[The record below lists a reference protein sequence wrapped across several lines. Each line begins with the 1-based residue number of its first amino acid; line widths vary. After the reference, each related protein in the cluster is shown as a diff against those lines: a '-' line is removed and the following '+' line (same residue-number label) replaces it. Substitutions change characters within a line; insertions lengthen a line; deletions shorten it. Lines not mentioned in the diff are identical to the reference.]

1 MMISFPKKLAKFLF
15 VLIFFG
21 QSSSLFA
28 QLNTL
33 GKEFYF
39 GFIENHATSFLPVTG
54 SVIVTAKEKTTGYIE
69 YNNQK
74 TFFTLEA
81 GQQFVKDYEEN
92 RDFILHRNSGVV
104 EKKSIYINSTGL
116 VAVHAFNKRQAS
128 ADGSVIL
135 PLTALG
141 KDYYITSHYDEFEP
155 GLDVSP
161 TNRNFESTLLIV
173 AVEDDTD
180 VEINPTTRVDLNG
193 NPVPAVAPI
202 QITLDAGET
211 FQLKAI
217 TGDLTGTRVRV
228 VNSSNGDC
236 KNLAVFGG
244 NKMTS
249 AGENCATSGDHLF
262 QQSYPVNSWGKS
274 YIHIPLADRTSGEII
289 KVVASQDNTQVRING
304 QVRGTINQGKFLTF
318 EFGRNDIV
326 SIETSKPSS
335 VSMIAKSGNCNDQ
348 NDTYSRY
355 GDPSLVALSPV
366 NQLMKDMIFSSVKIN
381 WVRTHLVN
389 IIVKKGTANQT
400 ILNGLPI
407 GNQFKPVPTN
417 TAYEYARI
425 SVNEGA
431 NRLQNPEGFI
441 AYAYGSGSVESYAYP
456 VGATLEAIQFETET
470 TYKFNV
476 EGDKV
481 ACLGEEGTWE
491 IFPDF
496 PGFKDFTWSF
506 GDGSS
511 VKDGKKVT
519 HTFQKPGKYEVSV
532 LASTGEG
539 KCDSEETFRFEVEV
553 LEVSGTLEGPES
565 VCPLIDEF
573 VYTFVSYQPVGR
585 LKWEVVGGTVLEE
598 KDNQVKVKWGAA
610 MQPAKVKA
618 MPFTAAG
625 CPGKEVELSILI
637 TETLEPN
644 LPIGSSGIC
653 GPNLPLIYEVPFPSP
668 DRTYTWTPV
677 GGTLISGQNTPK
689 VEILWDINAPIRSVF
704 YEENSNING
713 ACSGVSEVL
722 EVKIYPEL
730 KLATSTAIDPLCPGQ
745 SNGSIQ
751 LVPSGGSGKYTYTW
765 SHDAKLQTNMATGL
779 EAGSYTVT
787 VKDASGCAAIS
798 QIITLK
804 DPQPIRLDGPVIA
817 EDNSCF
823 GGTDGVFRLKLVG
836 GTPPFSAVGFTTT
849 WDGTFLGVQGVGQGK
864 YQLTVLDSKGC
875 TLPVE
880 AELVGPEEIK
890 VEVEVLKPG
899 CAGSLDGALSLQISG
914 GVAPYQVVWENGKT
928 GTVLDK
934 LPPGEF
940 TYTVTDAKGC
950 ALVGLAVVNQAE
962 PQLRMPT
969 GFDPRDGVFQPVSN
983 CSVSF
988 ELMIWD
994 RWGDLV
1000 FVGSE
1005 GWDGRVKGQNA
1016 PISTYSYLI
1025 RYTYLLE
1032 GVATTSEKSGIFTLI
1047 R

>member
-1 MMISFPKKLAKFLF
+1 MISFSKKLARILL

-21 QSSSLFA
+21 QAISSFA

-39 GFIENHATSFLPVTG
+39 GFIENHATSFLSVTG
-54 SVIVTAKEKTTGYIE
+54 SVIITAKEKTTGYIE

-74 TFFTLEA
+74 TFFTLES
-81 GQQFVKDYEEN
+81 GQQFIKDYEEN
-92 RDFILHRNSGVV
+92 RDFILHRSSGVV
-104 EKKSIYINSTGL
+104 EKKSIYINSTGN

-161 TNRNFESTLLIV
+161 SNRNFESTLLIV

-202 QITLDAGET
+202 QIKLDAGET

-274 YIHIPLADRTSGEII
+274 FIHIPLADRTSGEII
-289 KVVASQDNTQVRING
+289 KVVGSQDNTQVRING
-304 QVRGTINQGKFLTF
+304 QLKGTVNQGKFLTF

-326 SIETSKPSS
+326 SIETTKPAS

-355 GDPSLVALSPV
+355 GDPSLVTLSPV
-366 NQLMKDMIFSSVKIN
+366 NQMMKDMVFSSVKIN

-389 IIVKKGTANQT
+389 IVVKKGTANQT
-400 ILNGLPI
+400 LLNGLPI
-407 GNQFKPVPTN
+407 GNQFKPVPAN
-417 TAYEYARI
+417 TSFEYARI

-456 VGATLEAIQFETET
+456 VGATLEPIQFETET

-481 ACLGEEGTWE
+481 ACLGEEGVWE

-506 GDGSS
+506 GDGSAI
-511 VKDGKKVT
+511 KEGKKVA
-519 HTFQKPGKYEVSV
+519 HTFQKPGKFEVSI

-553 LEVSGTLEGPES
+553 LEVSGTLEGPET

-573 VYTFVSYQPVGR
+573 VYTFVSSQSLGII
-585 LKWEVVGGTVLEE
+585 KWEVVGGTVLEE
-598 KDNQVKVKWGAA
+598 KDNQVKVKWGVAGL
-610 MQPAKVKA
+610 PAKIKA
-618 MPFTAAG
+618 MPFTEAG
-625 CPGKEVELSILI
+625 CPGKVVEISVLI
-637 TETLEPN
+637 TETLEPS
-644 LPIGSSGIC
+644 LPKGSSGIC
-653 GPNLPLIYEVPFPSP
+653 GPNLPQLYEVPFPSA
-668 DRTYTWTPV
+668 DRAYTWTIV
-677 GGTLISGQNTPK
+677 GGTLNSGQNTSK
-689 VEILWDINAPIRSVF
+689 VEILWNVNAPIRSVF
-704 YEENSNING
+704 YEENSKING
-713 ACSGVSEVL
+713 ACSGVSDVL

-730 KLATSTAIDPLCPGQ
+730 KLSTATVIEPLCPEQ
-745 SNGSIQ
+745 ASGSIQ
-751 LVPSGGSGKYTYTW
+751 LLPSGGSGKYTFTW
-765 SHDAKLQTNMATGL
+765 AHDPELQSGLATGL
-779 EAGSYTVT
+779 EAGSYTVI
-787 VKDASGCAAIS
+787 VKDASGCAEIKR
-798 QIITLK
+798 TFELK
-804 DPQPIRLDGPVIA
+804 DPQPIRLEGGVVA
-817 EDNSCF
+817 EANSCF
-823 GGTDGVFRLKLVG
+823 GGSDGIFRLKMLG
-836 GTPPFSAVGFTTT
+836 GTPPFTATGFATA
-849 WDGTFLGVQGVGQGK
+849 WDGTFLEVRGVAQGK

-875 TLPVE
+875 SLPVE
-880 AELVGPEEIK
+880 AELIGPEEIK

-899 CAGSLDGALSLQISG
+899 CAGSLDGALALNING
-914 GVAPYQVVWENGKT
+914 GVTPYEVVWDNGKT
-928 GTVLDK
+928 GLAIDE

-940 TYTVTDAKGC
+940 AYTVTDAKGC
-950 ALVGLAVVNQAE
+950 VLVGMARVNQAE

-969 GFDPRDGVFQPVSN
+969 GYDPREGVFQPVSN
-983 CSVSF
+983 CSVSY

-994 RWGDLV
+994 RWGDLI

-1005 GWDGRVKGQNA
+1005 GWDGKIKGQNA

-1032 GVATTSEKSGIFTLI
+1032 GVQTTSEKSGIFTLI